1 MPRAPRTSMPLAAA
15 AENVRSDAG
24 HIEPSC
30 STPPNQ
36 QIFRPVTRSMT
47 RKPAASPDVKEGES
61 ASASKRKSIADPFFS
76 TQSAASRPSVTRVR
90 TPQKVTSSA
99 WKPLT
104 QPAALSGDLKRASVP
119 STNPAAKPLTQP
131 AALSGDLKRASVPST
146 NPAAK
151 PLTQPAAL
159 SGDLKRASVPSTNPT
174 AKRSRVALSQ
184 AAKDSAAK
192 DSPTVPRGKKNRN
205 EECMSQGDQ
214 LDGVVVPSPE
224 KKLQMGK
231 SPSDVLP
238 KWKSTIK
245 NQDGKL
251 TAPLSV
257 VKSEAE
263 SGENYGIVSAKI
275 GAASTNDTCQ
285 SAEAVQLL
293 AQQLQPDTK
302 NNSDDI
308 KEAIANGTHQ
318 ANQSVVPFTIK
329 TMVDGTSHVN
339 RSVAPVTDKAIAN
352 GMHQVNKL
360 VAPGIAFPRN
370 LQNDIQRKFAKL
382 LMTTK
387 QASGLASA
395 TAPLVTPKLEIG
407 KAKVPSNALSDPA
420 YARALLVQ
428 QQEKLLQQYK
438 LANSQQNL
446 HIKGP
451 ALLDNDEAP
460 PIEPLGTRCQL
471 CKLDV
476 AFRPQG
482 EDSRDAAAPP
492 VVAVLS
498 CHHAFHSSCIE
509 AIYGVAEPSQCI
521 ACLDSVKG

>member
-1 MPRAPRTSMPLAAA
+1 
-15 AENVRSDAG
+15 
-24 HIEPSC
+24 
-30 STPPNQ
+30 
-36 QIFRPVTRSMT
+36 MT

-61 ASASKRKSIADPFFS
+61 ASAIKRKSITDPFFS
-76 TQSAASRPSVTRVR
+76 TQSAASRPFVTRVR
-90 TPQKVTSSA
+90 TPQKGTSSA

-104 QPAALSGDLKRASVP
+104 QPAYLSGDLKRASDP
-119 STNPAAKPLTQP
+119 STNPAAKPLTQS
-131 AALSGDLKRASVPST
+131 AALSGDLKRS
-146 NPAAK
+146 
-151 PLTQPAAL
+151 
-159 SGDLKRASVPSTNPT
+159 SVPSTNPT

-184 AAKDSAAK
+184 AAK

-238 KWKSTIK
+238 KWKSTIN

-251 TAPLSV
+251 TAPLYV

-285 SAEAVQLL
+285 SPEAVQLL
-293 AQQLQPDTK
+293 ARQLQPDTK
-302 NNSDDI
+302 NNSNEI

-329 TMVDGTSHVN
+329 TMVDGRSQVN
-339 RSVAPVTDKAIAN
+339 QSVAPVADKAIAN

-387 QASGLASA
+387 QASA